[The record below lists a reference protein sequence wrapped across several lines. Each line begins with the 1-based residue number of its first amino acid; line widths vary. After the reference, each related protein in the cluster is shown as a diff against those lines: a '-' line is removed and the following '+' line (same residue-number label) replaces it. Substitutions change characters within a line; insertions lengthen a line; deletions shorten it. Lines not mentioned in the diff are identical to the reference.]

1 MKPSELASGWTPGK
15 GTMRGLSISSLAL
28 LMSLYGRLEAQE
40 VTGNIAGQV
49 LDEVGRPADG
59 ARVTLS
65 GNNLLG
71 SRDATT
77 DADGQFTILGLP
89 PGSYTLSIVRIGARP
104 VTIERAV
111 VEVGRVTALRPI
123 TLVPQVLEL
132 PPILVAADHQ
142 LDPTHTDVGGTLSA
156 AEYGALPLDRDY
168 KSIVTLLPHVNE
180 SSRGDPANAAGAT
193 GLENMYFIDG
203 VNVTS
208 TLDAS
213 TGTSLPYNF
222 VRAIEIKTG
231 GYEAQYGNALG
242 AVVNAVTYSGTNEVE
257 GNAFG
262 FLAHSALS
270 ADPKAQPTLRETDA
284 LSYDAGFRL
293 SGPVE
298 RDRIW
303 YSLAYNPRVQQ
314 ARREIQGHG
323 SFTDK
328 QWAHIFAS
336 KVSWKLSPTLDMEFS
351 LFGDP
356 TIHTA
361 VRAPLGTVVPAGYTP
376 LNPDPYLARIET
388 GGVAGS
394 LRTVAILGKQNFL
407 EISVGRNTS
416 RQNETG
422 GTLVAQSEPLL
433 IDHQAGTVSGGNF
446 SSNTSDMGRWSV
458 GLRGT
463 ATLGRHVIVAGGGY
477 EDLEATR
484 DILHP
489 GGFWVERDSAGNY
502 ITTVESARGEF
513 HNRTPTAFLQDSWQ
527 LGEGMTLNLG
537 IRWSAQTL
545 TSGTGKVAQRF
556 TGEWQPRLGVVWQPG
571 KSKADRVFASAGRF
585 YQQEPLGFS
594 SLNYADLSFAV
605 SYYSTDP
612 REPGAAADSTPV
624 TETIYG
630 DSVQSIPGLQPE
642 NSDEITLGYERLVGS
657 NTKLTARIIRRDL
670 RSSFQ
675 WGFGPDGFVIG
686 TPGKGDF
693 AFLPKPKREY
703 TALELSTEGTWR
715 RVTYRASYVL
725 SRNWGNYPGLYDS
738 DLGITTPGGVRTF
751 IAPWQAVNSTG
762 LLPNDRTHVFKLSAS
777 YSAILGISIGAAITW
792 ASGSPVNI
800 FAAGPGSIPVFR
812 TFVVQRG
819 SAGRTPSLW
828 DVDLRLSYTGGI
840 ARAVD
845 SRLVLD
851 VFNIGNPQHA
861 TQVEE
866 LRFLSNN
873 SGEFSDENP
882 SYGIPISYQPPMM
895 ARLGLELGF

>member
-1 MKPSELASGWTPGK
+1 
-15 GTMRGLSISSLAL
+15 MRGLYLLSVAILISPC
-28 LMSLYGRLEAQE
+28 GRLDAQE
-40 VTGNIAGQV
+40 VTGSLTGQV
-49 LDEVGRPADG
+49 LDELGHPADG

-65 GNNLLG
+65 GINFLG
-71 SRDATT
+71 KREATT
-77 DADGQFTILGLP
+77 HADGHFTILGLP
-89 PGSYTLSIVRIGARP
+89 PGNYTLSIVRIGARP
-104 VTIERAV
+104 ITIQRAM
-111 VEVGRVTALRPI
+111 VEVGRVTALRPVA
-123 TLVPQVLEL
+123 LVPQVLEL
-132 PPILVAADHQ
+132 PPIVVAADHR
-142 LDPTHTDVGGTLSA
+142 LDPAHTDVGGTLSA
-156 AEYGALPLDRDY
+156 PEYAALPLGRDY
-168 KSIVTLLPHVNE
+168 KSIITLLPHVNE
-180 SSRGDPANAAGAT
+180 SSRGDPANAAGST

-222 VRAIEIKTG
+222 VRAIEVKTG

-242 AVVNAVTYSGTNEVE
+242 AIVNAVTYSGSNEFE
-257 GNAFG
+257 GNVFG
-262 FLAHSALS
+262 FMTHGALAAGS
-270 ADPKAQPTLRETDA
+270 KAQPTIRETDA
-284 LSYDAGFRL
+284 LSYDVGIRL
-293 SGPVE
+293 SGPLQ

-314 ARREIQGHG
+314 AQRDIQGHG
-323 SFTDK
+323 SVTDK
-328 QWAHIFAS
+328 QWAHIVAG
-336 KVSWKLSPTLDMEFS
+336 KVSWETSPSFNVEFS
-351 LFGDP
+351 LLGDP
-356 TIHTA
+356 TVHNA
-361 VRAPLGTVVPAGYTP
+361 VRPPLGTVVPAGYTP
-376 LNPDPYLARIET
+376 INPDPYLTRIET
-388 GGVAGS
+388 GGIAGS
-394 LRTVAILGKQNFL
+394 LRASAILGKQAFL
-407 EISVGRNTS
+407 EISIGRNTS
-416 RQNETG
+416 RLNEIGDTP
-422 GTLVAQSEPLL
+422 VAETEPLV

-446 SSNTSDMGRWSV
+446 ISNTSDQDRWSV
-458 GLRGT
+458 GLRTT
-463 ATLGRHVIVAGGGY
+463 AALGRHIIVAGGSY
-477 EDLEATR
+477 DDLRATR
-484 DILHP
+484 DFRHP

-502 ITTVESARGEF
+502 ITVFETARGEF
-513 HNRTPTAFLQDSWQ
+513 HNRTPAAFLQDSWQ
-527 LGEGMTLNLG
+527 LDEATTVNLG

-545 TSGTGKVAQRF
+545 TGGTGKVAQRF
-556 TGEWQPRLGVVWQPG
+556 TGEWQPRLGLVWQPG
-571 KSKADRVFASAGRF
+571 KSKADRIFASLGRF

-605 SYYSTDP
+605 SYFSTHP
-612 REPGAAADSTPV
+612 RQPGAVPDSTPV
-624 TETIYG
+624 TATEYA

-642 NSDEITLGYERLVGS
+642 HFDEVTLGYDRLVGS

-703 TALELSTEGTWR
+703 TALELSAEGSWR
-715 RVTYRASYVL
+715 HLTYHASYVL

-738 DLGITTPGGVRTF
+738 DLGIATPGGVRTF

-777 YSAILGISIGAAITW
+777 QTTIFGVSIGAAITW
-792 ASGSPVNI
+792 ASGSPLNV

-828 DVDLRLSYTGGI
+828 NIDVRLSYTRPV

-861 TQVEE
+861 TQLEE
-866 LRFLSNN
+866 LRYLSN
-873 SGEFSDENP
+873 SGGVFSDENA
-882 SYGIPISYQPPMM
+882 SYRTPISYQPPMM
-895 ARLGLELGF
+895 ARLGVELGF

>member
-1 MKPSELASGWTPGK
+1 
-15 GTMRGLSISSLAL
+15 MRGLSLSLLSLLISLC
-28 LMSLYGRLEAQE
+28 GRLEAQE
-40 VTGNIAGQV
+40 VTGSITGQV
-49 LDEVGRPADG
+49 LDESGHPAEG
-59 ARVTLS
+59 ARVTVS
-65 GNNLLG
+65 GSNLLG
-71 SRDATT
+71 RRDATT
-77 DADGQFTILGLP
+77 EADGNFHILRLP
-89 PGSYTLSIVRIGARP
+89 PGNYTLSIVQIGARP
-104 VTIERAV
+104 VTIQRAV
-111 VEVGRVTALRPI
+111 VEVGRVTALQPVA
-123 TLVPQVLEL
+123 LVQEVLEL
-132 PPILVAADHQ
+132 PPIVVAADHQ

-156 AEYGALPLDRDY
+156 ADYAALPLDRDY
-168 KSIVTLLPHVNE
+168 KSIITLLPHVNE

-222 VRAIEIKTG
+222 VRAIEVKTG

-242 AVVNAVTYSGTNEVE
+242 AVVNAVTYSGSNEFE
-257 GNAFG
+257 GNVFG
-262 FLAHSALS
+262 FTTHSAL
-270 ADPKAQPTLRETDA
+270 AATPKAQPTLRETDA
-284 LSYDAGFRL
+284 LSYDVGIRL
-293 SGPVE
+293 SGPVQ

-303 YSLAYNPRVQQ
+303 YSLAYNPRVLQ
-314 ARREIQGHG
+314 ATREVQGQG

-328 QWAHIFAS
+328 QSSHIFAS
-336 KVSWKLSPTLDMEFS
+336 KVNWEASPSFHVEFS

-356 TIHTA
+356 TVHNA
-361 VRAPLGTVVPAGYTP
+361 VRAPLGTVVPAGYRP

-394 LRTVAILGKQNFL
+394 LRTTAILNKQAFL
-407 EISVGRNTS
+407 EVSVGHSTGRRN
-416 RQNETG
+416 EIG
-422 GTLVAQSEPLL
+422 GTPVAKTEPLV

-446 SSNTSDMGRWSV
+446 ISNASDQGRWSV
-458 GLRGT
+458 GLRAT
-463 ATLGRHVIVAGGGY
+463 AALGRHLIVAGGSY
-477 EDLEATR
+477 EDLRATR
-484 DILHP
+484 DLRHP

-502 ITTVESARGEF
+502 ITVFETARGEF

-527 LGEGMTLNLG
+527 LDEGMTLNLG
-537 IRWSAQTL
+537 VRWSAQTL

-556 TGEWQPRLGVVWQPG
+556 TGQWQPRLGLVWQPG
-571 KSKADRVFASAGRF
+571 RSKADRVFASVGRF

-612 REPGAAADSTPV
+612 RQRGAVPDSTPV
-624 TETIYG
+624 TDIVYA

-642 NSDEITLGYERLVGS
+642 HFDEITLGYERLVGS
-657 NTKLTARIIRRDL
+657 NTKLTGRIIRRDL

-675 WGFGPDGFVIG
+675 WGFGPNGFVIG

-703 TALELSTEGTWR
+703 TALELSAEGSWR
-715 RVTYRASYVL
+715 HVAYRASYVL

-738 DLGITTPGGVRTF
+738 DLGIPTPGGVRTF
-751 IAPWQAVNSTG
+751 IAPWQAENSTG

-777 YSAILGISIGAAITW
+777 QTTSVGISIGAAITW
-792 ASGSPVNI
+792 ASGSPLNI

-819 SAGRTPSLW
+819 SAGRTPPLW
-828 DVDLRLSYTGGI
+828 NLDLRLSYTKAI

-851 VFNIGNPQHA
+851 LFNIGNPQHP

-866 LRFLSNN
+866 LRFLTNN
-873 SGEFSDENP
+873 STVFSDENA
-882 SYGIPISYQPPMM
+882 SYGTPIKYQPPMM
-895 ARLGLELGF
+895 ARLGMELGF